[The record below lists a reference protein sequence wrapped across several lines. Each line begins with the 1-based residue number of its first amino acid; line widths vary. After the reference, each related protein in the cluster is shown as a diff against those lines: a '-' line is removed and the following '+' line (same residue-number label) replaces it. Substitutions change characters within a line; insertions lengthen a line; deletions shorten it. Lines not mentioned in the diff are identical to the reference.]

1 MRTLFLYL
9 CLLYTTVAL
18 SQNFTLTGRVSS
30 PYEGKVYLWY
40 GDKVDSTTVSNK
52 EFHFSGQV
60 PYPIKAS
67 LSVSRKFK
75 DTGFFVLE
83 PGDLSTDIAVENRH
97 QVYLKSLN
105 GSPSLNEVKDFLVF
119 RHKNASLSN
128 IADLLTTRLEKIIK
142 REPKS
147 QFAGILLADLMTDRV
162 LRYQYAQK
170 LYNLLD
176 KRTQDKEDVQKIE
189 TLLSAMSKT
198 QVGSQLPDMEFDT
211 EKGREKLSVAKKKL
225 TLVLFTSSDC
235 IPCVETTRQFAELYK
250 NYHRSHDFTI
260 YAVYL
265 DNERNTWLDH
275 IHREGFRF
283 PTLIAPKKFKDETLQ
298 SLGIIDIPS
307 NFLIDENGKILAVNI
322 SPKGVHRGL
331 DPEAAAY
338 VPVPKKERKGAKK
351 GIPAKTTTNKK
362 RK

>member
-1 MRTLFLYL
+1 M
-9 CLLYTTVAL
+9 
-18 SQNFTLTGRVSS
+18 
-30 PYEGKVYLWY
+30 
-40 GDKVDSTTVSNK
+40 
-52 EFHFSGQV
+52 
-60 PYPIKAS
+60 
-67 LSVSRKFK
+67 
-75 DTGFFVLE
+75 E

-162 LRYQYAQK
+162 LPYQYAQK

-235 IPCVETTRQFAELYK
+235 ISCVETTRQFAELYK

-351 GIPAKTTTNKK
+351 GTPAKTTTNKK

>member
-9 CLLYTTVAL
+9 CLLYTAVTL

-162 LRYQYAQK
+162 LPYQYAQ
-170 LYNLLD
+170 
-176 KRTQDKEDVQKIE
+176 
-189 TLLSAMSKT
+189 
-198 QVGSQLPDMEFDT
+198 
-211 EKGREKLSVAKKKL
+211 
-225 TLVLFTSSDC
+225 
-235 IPCVETTRQFAELYK
+235 
-250 NYHRSHDFTI
+250 
-260 YAVYL
+260 
-265 DNERNTWLDH
+265 
-275 IHREGFRF
+275 
-283 PTLIAPKKFKDETLQ
+283 
-298 SLGIIDIPS
+298 
-307 NFLIDENGKILAVNI
+307 
-322 SPKGVHRGL
+322 
-331 DPEAAAY
+331 
-338 VPVPKKERKGAKK
+338 
-351 GIPAKTTTNKK
+351 
-362 RK
+362 

>member
-9 CLLYTTVAL
+9 CLLYTAVTF

-52 EFHFSGQV
+52 EFYFSGQV

-119 RHKNASLSN
+119 RYKNASLSN

-162 LRYQYAQK
+162 LPYQYAQK

-235 IPCVETTRQFAELYK
+235 IPCVEATRQFAELYK

-338 VPVPKKERKGAKK
+338 VPVPKKEQKGAKK